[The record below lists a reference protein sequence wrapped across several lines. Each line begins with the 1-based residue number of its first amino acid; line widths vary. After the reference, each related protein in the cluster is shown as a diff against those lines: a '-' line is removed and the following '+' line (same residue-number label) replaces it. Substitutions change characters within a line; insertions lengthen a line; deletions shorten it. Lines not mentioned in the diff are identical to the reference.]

1 MIKADLHV
9 HSCLSPCADITMV
22 PSVVCS
28 KAKEKRLDIIAVC
41 DHNSCANLES
51 FTKACDVPVLGGIEI
66 TSQEEVHV
74 LAYFRSTE
82 VANTFCEVLKR
93 HRLKVEFDPETLGY
107 QLLVN
112 ENDEFIAMEEG
123 YLHIAVDMSLEKI
136 VELIFAFDGV
146 PVYAHVDRQFGLL
159 YQLGIFPTNDR
170 VRMAEVRTK
179 EGWQKVLWS
188 GYVPLTNS
196 DAHRPDEIGCRFTR
210 FDLDALSIEEFFDF
224 LKNPDPSK
232 VLTIWD

>member
-28 KAKEKRLDIIAVC
+28 KAKEKRLDVIAIC

-51 FTKACDVPVLGGIEI
+51 FTKACDVPMLAGIEI

-82 VANTFCEVLKR
+82 AANRFSKILKD
-93 HRLKVEFDPETLGY
+93 HRPKVEFEPETLGY
-107 QLLVN
+107 QLIVN
-112 ENDEFIAMEEG
+112 EKDEFVAMEEG
-123 YLHIAVDMSLEKI
+123 YLHVAIDMSLEKI
-136 VELIFAFDGV
+136 VELILSFDGV
-146 PVYAHVDRQFGLL
+146 PVYAHIDRLFGVL
-159 YQLGIFPTNDR
+159 YQLGIFPADDR

-179 EGWQKVLWS
+179 EGWQKALRS
-188 GYVPLTNS
+188 GYIPVTNS

-210 FDLDALSIEEFFDF
+210 FDLDTLNSEEFFDF
-224 LKNPDPSK
+224 LKNPDPTK
-232 VLTIWD
+232 VLTIWG